1 MSAPKNGFIVL
12 MAFLMSLI
20 ALSIDSMLPALGEIK
35 KSLSIENANDVQLII
50 STVFLGMSFGL
61 MLYGP
66 LSDAIGRKK
75 PLYIGISIFIV
86 GSFISLISHNLEV
99 MLLGRFLQGFGA
111 AACRVVSL
119 AMIRDQFSGVEM
131 GKVMSL
137 IMVIFIIV
145 PALAPTIGQFILYF
159 GTWPLIF
166 GIFILLGLLA
176 IILLRFRLEETL
188 SKNKRIPFSGKN
200 LMNGIKETMKNPISR
215 AYTLVSGLVFGAFVG
230 YLSLSQQILQ
240 DQYRLGDK
248 FSYYFGVLAL
258 FIGMSSYIN
267 SRLVEKFGME
277 KLSIRSLVGLFSLS
291 SIYMV
296 LMYFSN
302 GETSLYVFLGYLGL
316 SFLFVGILFGNL
328 TSLAIQPLGHIA
340 GIANSVISCIQTF
353 ISVGIGAF
361 IGHHYT
367 GNVYPLVISFLVLS
381 LTSICII
388 KFSFNRNKSI
398 N

>member
-145 PALAPTIGQFILYF
+145 PALAPTIGQFVLFF
-159 GTWPLIF
+159 GSWPLIF

-176 IILLRFRLEETL
+176 MILLRFRQEETL
-188 SKNKRIPFSGKN
+188 SIDKRIPFSIKN
-200 LMNGIKETMKNPISR
+200 LMNGIKETMRNPISR

-240 DQYRLGDK
+240 DQYKLGDK

-340 GIANSVISCIQTF
+340 GVANSVISSIQTF
-353 ISVGIGAF
+353 ISVGIGAY

-381 LTSICII
+381 LISICII
-388 KFSFNRNKSI
+388 KFSFNQGEEI
-398 N
+398 